1 MLRCEGVRVTAD
13 QTDETL
19 LDEWEEKLVDP
30 PDRYGHWRRG
40 GARRLLKD
48 FAQRLLTDER
58 QKRGK
63 CLYCDDTA
71 KAVYPVCYKH
81 RNADL
86 RKQ

>member
-1 MLRCEGVRVTAD
+1 MSD
-13 QTDETL
+13 QTDEALAREL
-19 LDEWEEKLVDP
+19 LEGLPWHRPSPVLLRWKTRWIADAL
-30 PDRYGHWRRG
+30 PDVIALLRRI
-40 GARRLLKD
+40 R
-48 FAQRLLTDER
+48 QDER